1 MGVGWSPLA
10 ARLVGRRHLE
20 MERIRVGTSPAP
32 ARSSPTGRDLD
43 HLRRHCAGDRPW
55 VADRG
60 RSHGN
65 GDEPVS
71 GKRELQRV
79 RGVGLPSRALRRLDT
94 WSRSN
99 CRGVA
104 GAHAARSMARQKEP
118 ARDGARG
125 PGLRGS
131 SRCASFPFFFWS
143 SRFSPTVDAAWC
155 RRLSSPGHRTV
166 VNGGGTAGDPGP
178 RWDTLRPRRAAVIE
192 NARYAR
198 SRLRTD

>member
-125 PGLRGS
+125 PGLRDRRVVPHSPS
-131 SRCASFPFFFWS
+131 SFGARD
-143 SRFSPTVDAAWC
+143 SRRQLMPPGVADCPLRAIG
-155 RRLSSPGHRTV
+155 LSSTAEVQPAIQDRVGTHYDL
-166 VNGGGTAGDPGP
+166 GG
-178 RWDTLRPRRAAVIE
+178 RP
-192 NARYAR
+192 
-198 SRLRTD
+198 